1 MWSHLLYIDPGSS
14 SYFVQV
20 IVAALV
26 GAAFWIKMSWQRI
39 KAFFTGTKLKNEQE
53 KDEPAAKSTEL

>member
-1 MWSHLLYIDPGSS
+1 MLSYLLYIDPGSS

-20 IVAALV
+20 IVAALL

-39 KAFFTGTKLKNEQE
+39 KAFFSGTKLRNRRE
-53 KDEPAAKSTEL
+53 KDESANG